1 MINRIS
7 YLKYCDSTEDFL
19 GLIIILILVAIVNFI
34 FVVMLWCGIRS
45 ILKKT
50 LNLPPSHRKW
60 YRTRADVI
68 QDEESEEC
76 QVRYYFEYKE
86 YTAKIKGY
94 TVYGDKAMIY
104 VKRKEP
110 TVVKEFVPY
119 PPMSAAASLSCLF
132 ISGMILLFGLILL
145 FG

>member
-1 MINRIS
+1 MIERIS
-7 YLKYCDSTEDFL
+7 FLKYCDSKEDFL
-19 GLIIILILVAIVNFI
+19 GLIIIIILVAIVHFI

-50 LNLPPSHRKW
+50 LNLPPSRRKW

-76 QVRYYFEYKE
+76 HVRYYFEYKE
-86 YTAKIKGY
+86 YNAKIKGY

-110 TVVKEFVPY
+110 TEVKEFVPY
-119 PPMSAAASLSCLF
+119 PPIGIAASLSCLF
-132 ISGMILLFGLILL
+132 IAGMILLFVLIIL